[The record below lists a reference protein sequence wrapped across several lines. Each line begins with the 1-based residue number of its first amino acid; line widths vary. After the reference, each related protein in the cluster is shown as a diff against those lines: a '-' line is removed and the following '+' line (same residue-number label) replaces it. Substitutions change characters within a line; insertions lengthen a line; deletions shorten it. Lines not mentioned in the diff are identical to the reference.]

1 MFWWIR
7 YRDRNGTRRRE
18 SAFTQDWQEAQ
29 QLFRERL
36 QARDSNV
43 LDVVRKGEK
52 LSLEQW
58 ADFFLENYSKPP
70 VRAEKTHQVNLR
82 VAKHIKGAF
91 GPRKLVEITADDI
104 ELYLRDRL
112 RKTVRVK
119 TALGYKQMGVLKP
132 TTVHQEPRVLR
143 RMLNVAVR
151 KKLLQANPC

>member
-1 MFWWIR
+1 MPRSRKYDGVVYRRKETPFWWIR
-7 YRDRNGTRRRE
+7 YRDRSGARQRE
-18 SAFTQDWQEAQ
+18 STFTQDWQEAQ
-29 QLFRERL
+29 QLLRERL

-91 GPRKLVEITADDI
+91 GPGNWWKSRRTISSCTFVIGFA
-104 ELYLRDRL
+104 RRFAS
-112 RKTVRVK
+112 R
-119 TALGYKQMGVLKP
+119 
-132 TTVHQEPRVLR
+132 PRSVTDKWEFSNR
-143 RMLNVAVR
+143 PQFI
-151 KKLLQANPC
+151 KS